1 MIQRVLIASQ
11 SVRLVSSG
19 ALLASAIAVAVGCQS
34 TPPPGDSSAVPPDD
48 ALGAA
53 DAHSAA
59 VDGGGVPE
67 EDLERSSVD
76 VTDAE
81 VEAFARAYVAVVE
94 VEQKYTPEIQA
105 AASPQE
111 AESVQ
116 AEAQREMQD
125 VIESQGMTLIEFEQI
140 GTKAND
146 DEGLRMRLEQK
157 LVEIQQQPEQAR

>member
-1 MIQRVLIASQ
+1 MIIRVSHASQ
-11 SVRLVSSG
+11 IVRLASG
-19 ALLASAIAVAVGCQS
+19 ALLASVLAVGCQS

-53 DAHSAA
+53 DAHSAG
-59 VDGGGVPE
+59 VDDGGVPE
-67 EDLERSSVD
+67 EDLERSSAD

-157 LVEIQQQPEQAR
+157 LVEIQQPPEQAR